1 MNLVIWWQWL
11 NTIITLIF
19 GMAET
24 LVVAALDS
32 ILTFITKGC
41 MVHTVKGKEIMLRKN
56 QSCFANLLR
65 ASLFSLIIA
74 SIRFSISFLFSSI
87 ISCSNASFG
96 FSVQGYNFT
105 SLYIVSIKLY
115 HIKIWNK
122 IFIHYIVLNCCSFY
136 K

>member
-11 NTIITLIF
+11 NTIITLIS
-19 GMAET
+19 GLAET
-24 LVVAALDS
+24 LIVAALDS

-87 ISCSNASFG
+87 SCSNASFG
-96 FSVQGYNFT
+96 FSVKVIISPRFILFLLN
-105 SLYIVSIKLY
+105 YII
-115 HIKIWNK
+115 
-122 IFIHYIVLNCCSFY
+122 
-136 K
+136 